1 MGSYSSEDGGGATS
15 NDPFTLTDGSQ
26 TLGVGV
32 RYTKDN
38 MTVTGGYSYTKVGDV
53 AMTHLS
59 SGVPSGLT
67 ATYADN
73 KVTGLGLKIGF
84 SF

>member
-1 MGSYSSEDGGGATS
+1 
-15 NDPFTLTDGSQ
+15 
-26 TLGVGV
+26 
-32 RYTKDN
+32 
-38 MTVTGGYSYTKVGDV
+38 MTITGGYSYTKVGDV
-53 AMTHLS
+53 TITYPMAPL
-59 SGVPSGLT
+59 PSLT